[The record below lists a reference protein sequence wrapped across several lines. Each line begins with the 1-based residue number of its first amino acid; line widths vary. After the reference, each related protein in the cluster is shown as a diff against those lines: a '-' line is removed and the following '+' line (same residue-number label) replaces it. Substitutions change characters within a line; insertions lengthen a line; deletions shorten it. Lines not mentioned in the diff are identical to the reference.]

1 MKQFFRITFVMLAVM
16 ACHSVFSVVNAEVGY
31 RQPVKTISHKSKD
44 IVRSASSSVVAKEKA
59 VGRCLVRSAAESNQK
74 EEIIIDEDFSLMTEG
89 TVDSPDETHLI
100 DIENDD
106 IYIPDQYT
114 HQPGWSGT
122 GVFQAGGAAALN
134 YPDYGGY
141 VNTPEGNY
149 TGQLHITCRVKPLP
163 HNESKTPSI
172 NIGVCSGGV
181 NSSAPRTL
189 AYCIKEVEN
198 GDEWTEIAW
207 DATIHD
213 PSIDQ
218 FVQFNT
224 YDYLV
229 IDDIKVTVMLTS
241 LPAPQLKEATEHKI
255 DGFTANWSPVARA
268 DYYLL
273 SVFHN
278 EPLDSDAD
286 IISYSESFEGVN
298 ADGTDL
304 DWDDMGL
311 PEGWEFNPDEYDQVY
326 IDEESVAD
334 GQYSLRISSDY
345 DLVQMPNN
353 GGLYVSLTLKARAV
367 STAGTKELEFPGKIY
382 VYGWDGYKWVN
393 PRGTYFFLPDYEW
406 HQLDLSSVIKGKY
419 YAVKLVFKDFEDCE
433 MALDDFHWTT
443 TPPAEKMFDLENIKV
458 TGTSYAVGGL
468 DPEKDY
474 YFTVVAGSEALGIDA
489 GEVKESMSAFGVSA
503 PATIEPVNIHTN
515 RYTAQWNSVPKA
527 TGYQVYNYNI
537 YAASEDIQEYE
548 VLADSFDYLD
558 DMELTGLHN
567 MDLVPLDDYVERLGW
582 YGYMTILGLGGI
594 GATKN
599 PDFGVGGQIQSPELS
614 LGNDGGR
621 YKVEIELIGEPDD
634 DIIVV
639 NSAGE
644 QHAIYIEDDYATET
658 LYFEQGKE
666 GDILTFYSD
675 NSLNF
680 LITNIRVLQ
689 NLKRGDKIATMVDYA
704 YTTGLDYEFQLPE
717 VDQEGYAYDVQAVY
731 ENYFDVAWSDRSDRR
746 YVLIPSGIEEIN
758 SDFNTCMPVEIYTMS
773 GVYVGTLQTGNCITS
788 LNLLAGVYVLK
799 SGEKTKKIVL
809 K

>member
-1 MKQFFRITFVMLAVM
+1 MKQFFRITFGSLAVV
-16 ACHSVFSVVNAEVGY
+16 ACSAMLSAVYADVAS
-31 RQPVKTISHKSKD
+31 RQQVKTIPHKSKD
-44 IVRSASSSVVAKEKA
+44 IVRSASSSVVAKENAAGK
-59 VGRCLVRSAAESNQK
+59 RLVRSAAESNQK

-100 DIENDD
+100 DIENYD
-106 IYIPDQYT
+106 IYIPDKYT

-141 VNTPEGNY
+141 INTPEGNY
-149 TGQLHITCRVKPLP
+149 AGQLHITCRVKPLP
-163 HNESKTPSI
+163 HNESKYPSI

-189 AYCIKEVEN
+189 AYCIKDVEN
-198 GDEWTEIAW
+198 GDEWTELAW
-207 DATIHD
+207 DTMIND
-213 PSIDQ
+213 PSMDQ

-229 IDDIKVTVMLTS
+229 IEDIKVTVMLTS
-241 LPAPQLKEATEHKI
+241 LPAPQLKEATEHTI

-278 EPLDSDAD
+278 EPIGSDTD
-286 IISYSESFEGVN
+286 IVSYSESFEGVN

-311 PEGWEFNPDEYDQVY
+311 PEGWEFNPDDYDQVY

-334 GQYSLRISSDY
+334 GKYSLRISSDY

-367 STAGTKELEFPGKIY
+367 SAEGTEGLDFPGKIY

-393 PRGTYFFLPDYEW
+393 PRGTYFFLPDYNW
-406 HQLDLSSVIKGKY
+406 HELDLTSVIKGKY
-419 YAVKLVFKDFEDCE
+419 YAVKLVFKDFENCE

-458 TGTSYAVGGL
+458 TNTSYAISGL

-474 YFTVVAGSEALGIDA
+474 YFTVSAGSEALGIDS
-489 GEVKESMSAFGVSA
+489 GEVKDAMSAFGVAA
-503 PATIEPVNIHTN
+503 PTTKEAVNIDADK
-515 RYTAQWNSVPKA
+515 YTAQWNGVPKA
-527 TGYQVYNYNI
+527 TGYQVYNYGI
-537 YAASEDIQEYE
+537 FTASEDIQDFE
-548 VLADSFDYLD
+548 VLSDSFDYLE

-567 MDLVPLDDYVERLGW
+567 LDLIPLDDYVDRLGW

-594 GATKN
+594 GATNN
-599 PDFGVGGQIQSPELS
+599 PDFGIGGQIQSPELS
-614 LGNDGGR
+614 LGNDNGH
-621 YKVEIELIGEPDD
+621 YKVEIELFGEPDD
-634 DIIVV
+634 EIIVV

-644 QHAIYIEDDYATET
+644 KHAIYIEEDEAAET
-658 LYFEQGKE
+658 LFFEQGQE

-689 NLKRGDKIATMVDYA
+689 NLKSGDKVATMVDYA
-704 YTTGLDYEFQLPE
+704 YTTGLDHEFNLFGAE
-717 VDQEGYAYDVQAVY
+717 QEYAFDVQAVY
-731 ENYFDVAWSDRSDRR
+731 ENYFDTAWSDRSDRR
-746 YVLIPSGIEEIN
+746 YVLIPTVVDEIDSDFHAEMPVDIYTLSGI
-758 SDFNTCMPVEIYTMS
+758 
-773 GVYVGTLQTGNCITS
+773 YVGSLKSGNCVSS
-788 LNLLAGVYVLK
+788 LTLPTGIYVMK
-799 SGEKTKKIVL
+799 CGEKTKKIVL